1 MAGAKI
7 QIQAVVQLVAEAGA
21 GGGAVVSHAELGVGS
36 EKSMIA
42 AGEAVGEFSV
52 EACGE
57 WGSAECQF
65 GGIGEGEGVQ
75 VEIGESSVGLSE

>member
-36 EKSMIA
+36 EKSVIA
-42 AGEAVGEFSV
+42 A
-52 EACGE
+52 
-57 WGSAECQF
+57 
-65 GGIGEGEGVQ
+65 
-75 VEIGESSVGLSE
+75 

>member
-1 MAGAKI
+1 MAGAEI
-7 QIQAVVQLVAEAGA
+7 QIQAVIQLVAESGA

-36 EKSMIA
+36 EECVVA
-42 AGEAVGEFSV
+42 GGEAVGEFGV

-57 WGSAECQF
+57 WRCAEDQF

-75 VEIGESSVGLSE
+75 VEIGEGSVGLSE